1 MGVGEIY
8 KSRSD
13 LYEFKVSSIKDT
25 SVIINHFDNYPLI
38 TQKFADYQLFK
49 QAYDVIIN
57 KNHLTKEGL
66 AKLVSLKASM
76 NLGITPLLKKAYPNV
91 IPAIRDNFFDQEI
104 PNPDWLAG
112 FTTGK
117 GYFSVKVSE
126 STSHR
131 LGRRVQLRFQITQHE
146 RDNAL
151 MNNIVKYLDCG
162 YISRRENIVD
172 FHVTKL
178 IDIIEKI
185 IPFFAKYPILG
196 VKNENFNDFKLVVTL
211 IKTKEHLTEEG
222 LEKIEKIKFNMNPSR
237 VYSVNES

>member
-104 PNPDWLAG
+104 PNPD
-112 FTTGK
+112 
-117 GYFSVKVSE
+117 
-126 STSHR
+126 
-131 LGRRVQLRFQITQHE
+131 
-146 RDNAL
+146 
-151 MNNIVKYLDCG
+151 
-162 YISRRENIVD
+162 
-172 FHVTKL
+172 
-178 IDIIEKI
+178 
-185 IPFFAKYPILG
+185 
-196 VKNENFNDFKLVVTL
+196 
-211 IKTKEHLTEEG
+211 
-222 LEKIEKIKFNMNPSR
+222 
-237 VYSVNES
+237 